1 MNELVSFDL
10 FESLELAALPGFGV
24 TALLA
29 LRLLAAWY
37 YLGERLTQETLYFE
51 ESGWYDGFLQT
62 KPAQT
67 LYRDRLAYQD
77 QVAPVLRT
85 LFPVTAVATLLFLG
99 VCSAD
104 ASILGSHSAQYAAE
118 QFTDATQGGG
128 GFYGVAVPEPAAAVS
143 TVVETAAPSALEF

>member
-1 MNELVSFDL
+1 ML
-10 FESLELAALPGFGV
+10 
-24 TALLA
+24 
-29 LRLLAAWY
+29 
-37 YLGERLTQETLYFE
+37 
-51 ESGWYDGFLQT
+51 
-62 KPAQT
+62 
-67 LYRDRLAYQD
+67 D

-143 TVVETAAPSALEF
+143 TVVETAAPSAPEF